1 MKQNRK
7 PLKKQLQEGRTVVQP
22 PKWEQPAIALL
33 HAKIS
38 NYPRECKRG
47 GGGNGLG
54 LPNLKK
60 MSSPKA

>member
-33 HAKIS
+33 HAK
-38 NYPRECKRG
+38 YPITQGNAKGEVG
-47 GGGNGLG
+47 G
-54 LPNLKK
+54 
-60 MSSPKA
+60 MD